1 MSTPLDERTLPP
13 GAGERTMRLAVS
25 PQPQDPM
32 SGPPRAVTF
41 NPTLSLIARQRTRL
55 GGPLKHRHDG
65 AEPSPTNAI
74 VHPSSMSVKPSTNG

>member
-1 MSTPLDERTLPP
+1 
-13 GAGERTMRLAVS
+13 MRLAVS

-32 SGPPRAVTF
+32 SGPPSAVTF
-41 NPTLSLIARQRTRL
+41 SPTLSLIARQRTRL

>member
-1 MSTPLDERTLPP
+1 
-13 GAGERTMRLAVS
+13 
-25 PQPQDPM
+25 M

-41 NPTLSLIARQRTRL
+41 NPTLSLITRQRTRL

>member
-1 MSTPLDERTLPP
+1 
-13 GAGERTMRLAVS
+13 MRLAVS

-74 VHPSSMSVKPSTNG
+74 VHPSSIERKAVDKRLDSLQASRISCGTRRPA

>member
-1 MSTPLDERTLPP
+1 M
-13 GAGERTMRLAVS
+13 S

-41 NPTLSLIARQRTRL
+41 NLTLSLIARQHTRL

-65 AEPSPTNAI
+65 AQPSPTNA
-74 VHPSSMSVKPSTNG
+74 VVYPSSMSVKPSTNG

>member
-1 MSTPLDERTLPP
+1 
-13 GAGERTMRLAVS
+13 MRLAVS

-41 NPTLSLIARQRTRL
+41 DPTLRLIARQHTRL

-65 AEPSPTNAI
+65 AEPSPTNAF
-74 VHPSSMSVKPSTNG
+74 VHSSSTSVKPSING

>member
-1 MSTPLDERTLPP
+1 
-13 GAGERTMRLAVS
+13 
-25 PQPQDPM
+25 M

-55 GGPLKHRHDG
+55 GGPLKQQHDG
-65 AEPSPTNAI
+65 AEPSPTNAF